1 MDIVIRNLDKDIVL
15 RIDELAKKK
24 GLSRNEYLR
33 SQIKQLALHPEIS
46 EKEDQYKRLVE
57 KIAAIIQQNT
67 EVLDDLISG

>member
-1 MDIVIRNLDKDIVL
+1 MEIKIRNLDKDIVH

-33 SQIKQLALHPEIS
+33 FQIKQIALHPEIS

-57 KIAAIIQQNT
+57 KIAVIIQQNT
-67 EVLDDLISG
+67 DVLEDLMSG

>member
-1 MDIVIRNLDKDIVL
+1 MDIVIRNLDKDIVQ

-33 SQIKQLALHPEIS
+33 DQIKQLALYPEIS
-46 EKEDQYKRLVE
+46 EKDDQYKRLVE
-57 KIAAIIQQNT
+57 KIAVIIQQNT